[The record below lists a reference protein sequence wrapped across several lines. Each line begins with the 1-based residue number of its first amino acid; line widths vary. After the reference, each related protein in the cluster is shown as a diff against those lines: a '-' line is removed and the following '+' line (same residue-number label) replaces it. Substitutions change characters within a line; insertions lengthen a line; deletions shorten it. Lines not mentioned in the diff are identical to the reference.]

1 MRKQFLLLTG
11 ASLLLALGIS
21 AQNSKVDP
29 MFQMDFESGTDMFD
43 KTSPKSIADS
53 IESLGY
59 YAYLDEGTSTAQSM
73 SGWDTMTVS
82 FVDTFFYLRHDTS
95 LVSYKLNQTMWG
107 SQEDQS
113 VVYSDTADVVLW
125 DDPKIGDPNG
135 KLELQALGLNVDN
148 NNNFLRWAAADSRG
162 QVADYRANL
171 FVRGLEISD
180 HTSYRLTFYLKAN
193 SSDAFVDVRLCRGWF
208 DSEKPFIMKD
218 KTEFKAEIDGKSW
231 LDPVTGEPDKKK
243 LNKFQA
249 YTVMFYYDCDSIQE
263 DFCQSQ
269 FYWGAKNDRWATTFE
284 PLKYKLTP
292 EQEKMFTKHYEVDD
306 PENPGQK
313 KDSTAVWASKIQQPD
328 NYFLRFGFRGGNALY
343 ELDEIGLYQS
353 TIGGAEINDNEIR
366 INFGYE
372 TNIASLCDASGRL
385 AIPLEKNPFT
395 LKSKHDEPDL
405 PAYEIVD
412 VEYSKD
418 GYVYIWLPEDA
429 GLIPDDSVFISFKN
443 PLDEEAYAIKYT
455 GKLYPFYSEE
465 DWVAAGK
472 YIKDFEGELVR
483 ESAFAKVPGA
493 DDVAPELVSAEP
505 AEKSFGLTD
514 ADKTFAVKFT
524 RSIFVKDYDGQKL
537 TARLQSK
544 NIAGVQDATG
554 APIIYASNIALD
566 PENDS
571 IVNITFANVPA
582 AEYGIAN
589 LTFANLRAAKE
600 VDGGKVACNYSYEE
614 QYGEELE
621 IEYTWGTKYID
632 NEKTTEGAY
641 YKKVADAYSTDTAY
655 INGVTLKTK
664 TITDFEA
671 FVAPYKPEVFILTHK
686 APQEYL
692 DAEKALKDEL
702 DKVKKAMATA
712 DKLAAVI
719 AKAEVVLDTATTY
732 LGTAKYAAFELAYLS
747 LPASFETATAEEIE
761 ACYKS
766 LLSTMNN
773 FLAVSEL
780 IAQAKNL
787 YAIADMYDGFM
798 ADDDFESQMENL
810 DEDDAELVAQLKLR
824 AIRGI
829 YKELQAGHTVD
840 SIDISGFITNPKLY
854 QSGILDLEIQK
865 YNAGWHTDV
874 NKEAYR
880 IKNSENADAR
890 YTTVFPGW
898 NVYAHTD
905 GGFFDYYGV
914 WTTECA
920 GEWQAIRGGF
930 VLEEGDVTYGELGCD
945 WGCDF
950 NLEQT
955 ITDLPA
961 GEYTLF
967 FPSVDDIG
975 NAGTALKDY
984 IFANTDTVKVGQIK
998 DEASGIYPGD
1008 SVAVTT
1014 KLDAAGK
1021 VSFGYVHKSVNR
1033 SFYMD
1038 DVKLYYKAAPA
1049 LGVDYAKLI
1058 ADIED
1063 KIKTE
1068 IDEIETVEDAI
1079 YYNMNGVKVNA
1090 LGRNAIGIKVNA
1102 KTGKA
1107 EKVLNF

>member
-1 MRKQFLLLTG
+1 MRKHFLLLMG

-29 MFQMDFESGTDMFD
+29 MFQMDFEGGTDIFD
-43 KTSPKSIADS
+43 KKSPKSIADTV
-53 IESLGY
+53 ESLGY
-59 YAYLDEGTSTAQSM
+59 YAYLDESTSTGS
-73 SGWDTMTVS
+73 SLKGWDTMTVS
-82 FVDTFFYLRHDTS
+82 FVDTLFYLQHDTS
-95 LVSYKLNQTMWG
+95 LTSYKLNVMQWG
-107 SQEDQS
+107 SMKFENEDQS
-113 VVYSDTADVVLW
+113 VVYSDTADVVNW
-125 DDPKIGDPNG
+125 DDPKLGDPTG
-135 KLELQALGLNVDN
+135 KMELQGLGLNVDN
-148 NNNFLRWAAADSRG
+148 NNNFLRWAAADIRG
-162 QVADYRANL
+162 KVADYRANL
-171 FVRGLEISD
+171 FVRGLGIND

-193 SSDAFVDVRLCRGWF
+193 SADAFVDVRLCRGWF
-208 DSEKPFIMKD
+208 DSEKPFIMND
-218 KTEFKAEIDGKSW
+218 KTEFKAEIDGQSW

-263 DFCQSQ
+263 DYCQSA
-269 FYWGAKNDRWATTFE
+269 FYWSSKTGRWATTFDA
-284 PLKYKLTP
+284 LKYKLTP

-313 KDSTAVWASKIQQPD
+313 KDSTAVWASKIQQPN
-328 NYFLRFGFRGGNALY
+328 NYFLRFGFRGGNTLY
-343 ELDEIGLYQS
+343 EIDEIGLFES

-395 LKSKHDEPDL
+395 LKSLFDEPDL

-418 GYVYIWLPEDA
+418 GYVYIWLPEGE

-472 YIKDFEGELVR
+472 YVKDFEGELVR
-483 ESAFAKVPGA
+483 ESAFAMVPGA
-493 DDVAPELVSAEP
+493 NDVAPELVSAEP
-505 AEKSFGLTD
+505 AEKSFALTSD
-514 ADKTFAVKFT
+514 DKTFAVKFT
-524 RSIFVKDYDGQKL
+524 RSIFVDEYDGKKL
-537 TARLQSK
+537 QVRLQSK
-544 NIAGVQDATG
+544 EIAGVQDASL
-554 APIIYASNIALD
+554 APIYYATVALD

-571 IVNITFANVPA
+571 IVNITFSNVPA

-589 LTFANLRAAKE
+589 LTFANLRASKQGL
-600 VDGGKVACNYSYEE
+600 GGKVACNYSYEE
-614 QYGEELE
+614 QFGEELE

-632 NEKTTEGAY
+632 KTNTTEGAY

-655 INGVTLKTK
+655 VNAAALKTK

-671 FVAPYKPEVFILTHK
+671 FLKPYQPEEFIKSHK

-702 DKVKKAMATA
+702 DKVKNAMAMA
-712 DKLAAVI
+712 DKLAAAI

-732 LGTAKYAAFELAYLS
+732 LETDKYAVFELAYLS
-747 LPASFETATAEEIE
+747 LPESFETATAEEIE
-761 ACYKS
+761 GYYKS
-766 LLSTMNN
+766 LLSSMNN
-773 FLAVSEL
+773 FLAISEL

-798 ADDDFESQMENL
+798 PDDDFESQMENL
-810 DEDDAELVAQLKLR
+810 DEDDAELVEDLKLR

-829 YKELQAGHTVD
+829 YKELQAGRSID
-840 SIDISGFITNPKLY
+840 SIDASGFITNPKLY
-854 QSGILDLEIQK
+854 QSGILDQEIKK
-865 YNAGWHTDV
+865 YTATWHTSTTS
-874 NKEAYR
+874 EAYR
-880 IKNSENADAR
+880 INSQSNADDR

-898 NVYAHTD
+898 NLYAHFTD
-905 GGFFDYYGV
+905 NNYGV
-914 WTTECA
+914 WSTECA
-920 GEWQAIRGGF
+920 GDWQAVRGGF

-961 GEYTLF
+961 GQYTLY
-967 FPSVDDIG
+967 FPSVMDHSDT
-975 NAGTALKDY
+975 AGKDFIY
-984 IFANTDTVKVGQIK
+984 ANTDTVKVGQTQI
-998 DEASGIYPGD
+998 EGAYTAD
-1008 SVAVTT
+1008 SVSVTT

-1021 VSFGYVHKSVNR
+1021 ISFAYVHKAVNR
-1033 SFYMD
+1033 GFYTGE
-1038 DVKLYYKAAPA
+1038 VQLYYKAAPA
-1049 LGVDYAKLI
+1049 VGVDYAKLI

-1063 KIKTE
+1063 RIITE